1 MKKREDGFLLIIK
14 VQSMIAQLSTSVD
27 KKEAD
32 KSSSSKIKIQPTSL
46 QGVVGRTFA
55 LLISP
60 QSSVVKILLIDGVPK
75 FHGDFSLGVDEEN
88 IVDAITEIVIA
99 LKMGGTGLPTQ
110 PVGVGDKWQQQLTRY
125 VQLGLFSAS
134 PLQIQKESVTVQ
146 RTLVARD
153 QKRIVISEKQ
163 RTHPFRKG
171 DSNHVTFTTSQGT
184 INSTIVL
191 DAQTNLLQDS
201 QTTMRSS
208 STSELVMKT
217 GKKIP
222 WTTTNEFLPF
232 KQTLNS
238 CQHRVFDKQRKL

>member
-99 LKMGGTGLPTQ
+99 LKMGGSGLPTQ
-110 PVGVGDKWQQQLTRY
+110 PVGVGRQMATATHKVCAIGVAFCFPITNPKR
-125 VQLGLFSAS
+125 VGNSATD
-134 PLQIQKESVTVQ
+134 IGC
-146 RTLVARD
+146 ARP
-153 QKRIVISEKQ
+153 K
-163 RTHPFRKG
+163 THCYF
-171 DSNHVTFTTSQGT
+171 
-184 INSTIVL
+184 
-191 DAQTNLLQDS
+191 
-201 QTTMRSS
+201 
-208 STSELVMKT
+208 
-217 GKKIP
+217 
-222 WTTTNEFLPF
+222 
-232 KQTLNS
+232 
-238 CQHRVFDKQRKL
+238 